1 MFMRRPSP
9 LSLKVRSKFAELYLL
24 PKKEVFNIAKN
35 YRNIWS
41 KIHKKDFHNMLSIKH
56 QTFNILNKYIEIN
69 GIRKITPIDVS
80 RFVYSWED
88 QDKKNK
94 MFNNKYS
101 EKNITNKD
109 IIDYNK
115 SYDKK
120 YLYFSKNSQKLCP
133 SPIRLEKMIN
143 QNNKE
148 NNNNYHFYNL
158 FSNQSLDIFATP
170 KNKEQQTIPT
180 ETDFSHL
187 LKIIA
192 NGKQKSNNLNDT
204 NTNTNNTNKNNNSNN
219 IQIINDNNCNIA
231 KESSRSL
238 ASNFFNDKKKTKNSY
253 EEGNTIILPK
263 NSELLLPTLNNIFNE
278 KKAEEI
284 KNEMKKTRKKEN
296 RKKIISFGKKI
307 AELFRNENYSI
318 FLVGKATN
326 EFIEINKNNFEL
338 SNKSSGIEQELNQY
352 ITLCRDN
359 NFLDKIPE
367 ISSSDE
373 YSFKKFEKK
382 DLSQEEVISFTLNSI
397 YQNINIHTKM
407 KYSENK
413 YFQQKTLT
421 YLTKLIEKDSYSPS
435 SSDSNIS
442 ESNSIFFTLSDNDK
456 KSSFIDSNVHKEA
469 NLSLS
474 NSMLNRSKSDHL
486 LYENSISRSENTK
499 KIKQKKS
506 NKKKNEKL
514 YYSEIPCVKGDLSDD
529 KKKEYDSLHLKY
541 NNLDSMKNKNKSS
554 SVFKKDVK
562 FTFKNESTN
571 NNEKSSEN
579 EFNSIFNSNQKK
591 NSKLILT
598 NLTEKKNNHLN
609 INQNKNALSLF
620 SDNIINSNINN
631 IKTIKNTASKK
642 RSDFSER
649 VFQSRNGSIKGKLT
663 KKYTK
668 KYTKKITKKNTK
680 KSKLRNSAIK
690 NNQSK
695 KFRSEQ
701 KLVKINPK
709 NFEGG
714 NNNNSAEYFA
724 KEEKEE
730 CIII

>member
-1 MFMRRPSP
+1 M
-9 LSLKVRSKFAELYLL
+9 
-24 PKKEVFNIAKN
+24 KKEI
-35 YRNIWS
+35 
-41 KIHKKDFHNMLSIKH
+41 
-56 QTFNILNKYIEIN
+56 Q
-69 GIRKITPIDVS
+69 
-80 RFVYSWED
+80 
-88 QDKKNK
+88 
-94 MFNNKYS
+94 
-101 EKNITNKD
+101 
-109 IIDYNK
+109 
-115 SYDKK
+115 
-120 YLYFSKNSQKLCP
+120 
-133 SPIRLEKMIN
+133 
-143 QNNKE
+143 
-148 NNNNYHFYNL
+148 L
-158 FSNQSLDIFATP
+158 FF
-170 KNKEQQTIPT
+170 
-180 ETDFSHL
+180 
-187 LKIIA
+187 LKIV
-192 NGKQKSNNLNDT
+192 
-204 NTNTNNTNKNNNSNN
+204 
-219 IQIINDNNCNIA
+219 
-231 KESSRSL
+231 
-238 ASNFFNDKKKTKNSY
+238 SY
-253 EEGNTIILPK
+253 YYH
-263 NSELLLPTLNNIFNE
+263 NIFNE

-284 KNEMKKTRKKEN
+284 KNEMKKKRKKEN

-382 DLSQEEVISFTLNSI
+382 ELSQEEVISFTLNSI

-421 YLTKLIEKDSYSPS
+421 YLTKLIEKDSYSS
-435 SSDSNIS
+435 SSNDSNIS
-442 ESNSIFFTLSDNDK
+442 ESNSNFFTLSDNDK
-456 KSSFIDSNVHKEA
+456 KSSFIDSNVHKEE

-529 KKKEYDSLHLKY
+529 KKKEYNSLQLKH
-541 NNLDSMKNKNKSS
+541 NNLDTMKNNNKSS

-562 FTFKNESTN
+562 FTFKIESTN

-591 NSKLILT
+591 NSKPILT

-620 SDNIINSNINN
+620 SDNIINSNINS

-663 KKYTK
+663 KRYTK
-668 KYTKKITKKNTK
+668 KYNKKITKKNTK

-695 KFRSEQ
+695 KFRSDQ